1 MTSFDEHSPDA
12 LVRTAFCSQANFSSW
27 ADPRGVELEI
37 SRIMY
42 PSPRTEADQAVG
54 GIFHYGNRRFLQCL
68 DGPNRFVRELVER
81 NRADKR
87 HINQQILMVRPIE
100 SPLFPPNTMSYA
112 SMREQLLELLKR
124 RGIDEFDPY
133 RLDAA
138 MLDEFLE
145 RWRARQKR
153 RKAAAA
159 S

>member
-42 PSPRTEADQAVG
+42 P
-54 GIFHYGNRRFLQCL
+54 
-68 DGPNRFVRELVER
+68 
-81 NRADKR
+81 
-87 HINQQILMVRPIE
+87 
-100 SPLFPPNTMSYA
+100 MSCA
-112 SMREQLLELLKR
+112 SMREELLELLKR